1 MSRTTQGN
9 YINTDERDNTKVA
22 QKESGEN
29 GTEKKKRVGG
39 ML

>member
-1 MSRTTQGN
+1 MRCTTQGN
-9 YINTDERDNTKVA
+9 YNNTDERDNTKVA
-22 QKESGEN
+22 QNESGEN